1 MPIQYRG
8 AQQAASGG
16 LLLLPPAPPH
26 TYAVC
31 LQEDPTE
38 HVNLL
43 EGGGTAQ
50 HQLIA
55 AAIKARIDE
64 ELDVVDGRS
73 KGFFQANDIGT
84 IFTRALS
91 LLRCRFVRF

>member
-1 MPIQYRG
+1 MCAI
-8 AQQAASGG
+8 
-16 LLLLPPAPPH
+16 
-26 TYAVC
+26 C

-43 EGGGTAQ
+43 EGGGTTQ

-84 IFTRALS
+84 ILIYTRIMDFCDVEFWEFSLPRAALGVS
-91 LLRCRFVRF
+91 ILQKYEAMCC